1 MKKDRNT
8 KRLNRINEERVQI
21 LGAARESILK
31 SNDKNN
37 ENIGSYI
44 SNNFDY
50 NDTISSLKAMISN
63 LVEEASKAN
72 SDEEI
77 IKLRNRINYYVKK
90 LKAELKKRNVTEEEY
105 NKIYSSIIDVRKNIA
120 TLVRY
125 EKRKHN
131 IDRIN
136 ELNNRYETLSL
147 EELSELS
154 KLLSNE
160 RSYNRRAIRKINCEE
175 EKKKPKEEVKEENPF
190 KFEPKEEQFEEHEEI
205 IENDQ
210 SENKRELSVDEII
223 KGYGYTPVSREDLN
237 LDEIKKIIETASP
250 YEETTST
257 KEVPVIEVPTKEDK
271 IDQFTLDLSSE
282 VTLKK
287 EIDVE
292 EIRRII
298 IDKFNKADE
307 EPAVLPQP
315 KATYDT
321 GEASLAKR
329 SGRFDFE
336 NENSVF
342 HDFLEG
348 RITRE
353 EFIKIRSNRY
363 MRIYRTKN
371 PHKYT
376 RNVFVN
382 FFNLIRNIPI
392 YSANQRVIR
401 PAKEE
406 YSCFYGGDDL
416 RGFLDYSIKR
426 NSIDYGFKAAFNSKE
441 ITDEEKEL
449 LSNPKKC
456 SDWILTYS
464 RVK

>member
-1 MKKDRNT
+1 MMKDRNT
-8 KRLNRINEERVQI
+8 KRLNKINEERVQI

-50 NDTISSLKAMISN
+50 NDTISRLKAMISN

-90 LKAELKKRNVTEEEY
+90 LKAELKKRNVTEEEF
-105 NKIYSSIIDVRKNIA
+105 NKIYSSITDVRKNIA

-136 ELNNRYETLSL
+136 ELNNRYGTLSL
-147 EELSELS
+147 EELSELR

-160 RSYNRRAIRKINCEE
+160 RSYNRRAIRKINGEE
-175 EKKKPKEEVKEENPF
+175 EKKKSKVEEVKEENPF
-190 KFEPKEEQFEEHEEI
+190 KFEPKEEQLEEHEEI

-210 SENKRELSVDEII
+210 SEDNRELSVDEII

-250 YEETTST
+250 YEETAST

-298 IDKFNKADE
+298 IEKFDKEDE
-307 EPAVLPQP
+307 ENKEVS
-315 KATYDT
+315 YDA
-321 GEASLAKR
+321 GEVGLVKRELSL
-329 SGRFDFE
+329 DFE
-336 NENSVF
+336 NENTPF
-342 HDFLEG
+342 KNLFEG
-348 RITRE
+348 KITRE

-426 NSIDYGFKAAFNSKE
+426 NSLDYGFKAAFNSKE

-449 LSNPKKC
+449 LSDPNKC
-456 SDWILTYS
+456 ANWILTYS